1 MWGFPPKCPYFMM
14 RFREHPL
21 FPNCFQGQSY
31 FCVDTGGLLSN
42 ALTSAFGM
50 SIEWFWTAVSL
61 AVEITNRCLAAVAPA
76 QTHAPQPLCS
86 QFESVPFI

>member
-1 MWGFPPKCPYFMM
+1 MGFSPKVS
-14 RFREHPL
+14 L
-21 FPNCFQGQSY
+21 FHDAVQGTPFVSYCFQGQSY